1 MGKHPQTTNRCEA
14 AAGTVDCG
22 QGCEEAARQQALDS
36 ALATAIQPHAPCVKI
51 MSMTTPAT
59 QHSEADRLYALGME
73 KLESG
78 DLVGASRQIAAAA
91 EHAMVTYS
99 DARGWNPENR
109 RCYWDVAAFRRQ
121 EMGVSLQEDPLHDG
135 FLSALMLADNA
146 VQDGRLCTERSV
158 TYYVQAVA
166 TLIEGFRLDS

>member
-1 MGKHPQTTNRCEA
+1 
-14 AAGTVDCG
+14 
-22 QGCEEAARQQALDS
+22 
-36 ALATAIQPHAPCVKI
+36 
-51 MSMTTPAT
+51 MTTPAT
-59 QHSEADRLYALGME
+59 HQTEAERLYALGME

-91 EHAMVTYS
+91 ERAMVTYS

-109 RCYWDVAAFRRQ
+109 RYYWDVAAFRRQ
-121 EMGVSLQEDPLHDG
+121 EMGVNLHEDPLHDG

-146 VQDGRLCTERSV
+146 VEDGRLCTERSV
-158 TYYVQAVA
+158 TYYAQAVA